1 MDDRMN
7 IKKFLQ
13 VLKRRFKTITLTF
26 LCFFLFTIIACLFI
40 IKPTYEATST
50 ILVGKLEGTSAGQGA
65 GQGEINMLLA
75 STMDLIK
82 SPIVLNEVKTKMNI
96 TTDLEEEVS
105 LQNNKNSQIINILV
119 RDHDPDVAKEIAQ
132 NISSTSVT
140 FMMESFNVGDVQVL
154 NATDIE
160 PEEVGSL
167 ALNLGIGFVVSMFLG
182 VGVAMLREDLDDAVK
197 HSKEVEE
204 EIGLPVLGTINLKQ
218 KMRVPILIDD
228 RSQGRKTLKSKS
240 RREVRV

>member
-7 IKKFLQ
+7 IKKFLL

-26 LCFFLFTIIACLFI
+26 LCFFMITIIVSLFI

-50 ILVGKLEGTSAGQGA
+50 ILVGKLEGEGA

-75 STMDLIK
+75 STMDLLK
-82 SPIVLNEVKTKMNI
+82 SPIVLNDVKTKMNI
-96 TTDLEEEVS
+96 KTDLEEEVS
-105 LQNNKNSQIINILV
+105 LQNNKNSQIINVLV
-119 RDHDPDVAKEIAQ
+119 RDHDPEMAKEISQ
-132 NISSTSVT
+132 NISSTAVT

-154 NATDIE
+154 NATEIE

-167 ALNLGIGFVVSMFLG
+167 ALNLGIGFVLSIFLG
-182 VGVAMLREDLDDAVK
+182 IGVAILREDLDDAIK

-204 EIGLPVLGTINLKQ
+204 IIGLPVLGTINLKQ
-218 KMRVPILIDD
+218 KMKIPLIVEE
-228 RSQGRKTLKSKS
+228 RSHGRKTVKSKN